1 MHQNKSGAIGA
12 DVVGKVS
19 DVNDSMNTIIKAS
32 SNDIGGFQD
41 SFFFMQQDTDNSY
54 FADRFEIEISRLVLY
69 LSIPRYSLHPF
80 LHSKTLNSIEI
91 LGQFCQMNEEQ
102 EERNQIV
109 AFNTSSYCIYDHIR
123 GGIEEREVK

>member
-1 MHQNKSGAIGA
+1 MSIFCVGLCDPESSLFEAELLASRKTIYLSGLSLLSC
-12 DVVGKVS
+12 K
-19 DVNDSMNTIIKAS
+19 
-32 SNDIGGFQD
+32 
-41 SFFFMQQDTDNSY
+41 
-54 FADRFEIEISRLVLY
+54 ISRLVLY

-80 LHSKTLNSIEI
+80 LHSKTLKSIEI
-91 LGQFCQMNEEQ
+91 LGQFCQMNEER